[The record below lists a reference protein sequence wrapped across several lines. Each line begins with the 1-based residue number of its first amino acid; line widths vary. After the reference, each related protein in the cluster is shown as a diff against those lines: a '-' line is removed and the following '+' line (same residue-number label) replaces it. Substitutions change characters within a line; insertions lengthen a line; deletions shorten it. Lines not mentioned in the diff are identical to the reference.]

1 MDFNEL
7 AEKHRDMEKL
17 RRKRKEAKKRIL
29 SFLYLF
35 CDALFTLCNDLI
47 IINPSVGCLIYGALL
62 HTCRSERAK
71 ENGEEKAKTSLVEII
86 GKQKANDSKI
96 LLASSPVLYL

>member
-1 MDFNEL
+1 MSLQRSTETWRSCG
-7 AEKHRDMEKL
+7 EKEKRL
-17 RRKRKEAKKRIL
+17 KNVYFL
-29 SFLYLF
+29 SSICS

-86 GKQKANDSKI
+86 GKQRANDSKI